1 MMVSCLETDAA
12 DPVARRFSFWEIK
25 GMTVPNPEG
34 QFIVIMTERGVACEH
49 PRRKR
54 ECVEW
59 DEINEI
65 GILTTDEGPFAPDFW
80 LLLIGDGKGVSV
92 PQGAKRYEELYDR
105 ISRFPGFNYESVIKA
120 SVSTENA
127 RFICWKRKDTREG
140 SA

>member
-1 MMVSCLETDAA
+1 
-12 DPVARRFSFWEIK
+12 
-25 GMTVPNPEG
+25 MTVQDPEG
-34 QFIVIMTERGVACEH
+34 QFIVIMTEEGVACEH

-54 ECVEW
+54 EYVKW

-65 GILTTDEGPFAPDFW
+65 GIVTTDEGPFAPDVW
-80 LLLIGDGKGVSV
+80 LLLIGDGKGVSI
-92 PQGAKRYEELYDR
+92 PQGAKGWEGLYDR
-105 ISRFPGFNYESVIKA
+105 VSRFQGFDYESVIKA